1 MNAPLRRHLSLN
13 QTVQRTH
20 PFESMRVEGVLPPG
34 LRGTLFRTGPGV
46 RERFGRPIDHAFEAD
61 GVMSAVRFGDGEAQ
75 GAVQIVRSRGYLEE
89 EQAGRPLYSTAASWL
104 DRGRVALSGRGKAT
118 GNTTM
123 WQWQGKLFAL
133 MEGLGPVQVAPETL
147 DTIGET
153 DFAGVIPQAFSAHPH
168 HLPQRRAAFNFG
180 CRYGRQMEIDLF
192 VLPDAGPAQRLTTVT
207 VDHNS
212 MVHDFVVTDT
222 HLLLLVCPAQLQ
234 SVRALL
240 GIGSLDS
247 WFRWA
252 PDTGTIAIA
261 VPIDDPENIRRFTL
275 PPFWFWHTG
284 NAWSDKGVLH
294 ADLSWYPNI
303 DSLAGI
309 GSDDR
314 STAAAPAL
322 HRCSL
327 DLKTGQWTQQPLHSR
342 PMDFP
347 QVHPAVLGRPHRTTF
362 AVAQLSTPEHVGIV
376 RLDDGEETLWVVE
389 DHEQASEP
397 VLVPRSDAEDDVW
410 VLTLVHDDHID
421 CSYIAVLDGQRLD
434 HGPVAR
440 VWFDQPLPL
449 TFHGTW
455 RPS

>member
-1 MNAPLRRHLSLN
+1 MTASVPRHLSLN

-20 PFESMRVEGVLPPG
+20 AFETMRVEGTLPPD
-34 LRGTLFRTGPGV
+34 LCGTLFRTGPGV
-46 RERFGRPIDHAFEAD
+46 RERFGRPIPHAFEAD
-61 GVMSAVRFGDGEAQ
+61 GVMSAVRFGGGEAQ
-75 GAVQIVRSRGYLEE
+75 GAVQIVRSQGYLEE

-104 DRGRVALSGRGKAT
+104 DRGRAAVSGRGKAT

-123 WQWQGKLFAL
+123 WQWQGQLFAL
-133 MEGLGPVQVAPETL
+133 MEGLGPVQIAADTL
-147 DTIGET
+147 DTLGET
-153 DFAGVIPQAFSAHPH
+153 DLGGVVPQAFSAHPH
-168 HLPQRRAAFNFG
+168 YLPQRKAAFNFG
-180 CRYGRQMEIDLF
+180 CRYGREMQIDLF

-207 VDHNS
+207 VEHNS

-240 GIGSLDS
+240 GIGSLDT

-252 PDTGTIAIA
+252 PEAGTIAIA
-261 VPIDDPENIRRFTL
+261 VPIDDPDRAQRFTL

-284 NAWSDKGVLH
+284 NAWSEDGVLG
-294 ADLSWYPNI
+294 ADLSWYP
-303 DSLAGI
+303 DSASLAGI

-314 STAAAPAL
+314 PTAAAPAL

-327 DLKTGQWTQQPLHSR
+327 DLRTGHWEHHPLHSL
-342 PMDFP
+342 PIDFP
-347 QVHPAVLGRPHRTTF
+347 HVHPSVFGRPHRTTF
-362 AVAQLSTPEHVGIV
+362 AAAQLSTPEHIGIV
-376 RLDDGEETLWVVE
+376 RLDDGDATLWTVE
-389 DHEQASEP
+389 AHEQASEP

-410 VLTLVHDDHID
+410 VLTLVHDDRVD
-421 CSYIAVLDGQRLD
+421 RSCIAVLDGQHLD

-455 RPS
+455 KPS